1 MHVGM
6 PPYSLQDA
14 QVTIIPVAEGG
25 LQPTESDKK
34 LCDLVLKN
42 TFVLDLDLLVVFI
55 LGCPLLTLAQKADC
69 LNNLTDTERK
79 KHNSS
84 IVLFEETEL
93 KGFTPV
99 GLQLLES
106 ALPPHTS

>member
-69 LNNLTDTERK
+69 LTIVADTERQ
-79 KHNSS
+79 KHNSAL
-84 IVLFEETEL
+84 VLFEDTEL
-93 KGFTPV
+93 EGFTEV

-106 ALPPHTS
+106 ALPLQTT